1 MSKHITDLD
10 IDLNLDSEKLTHFN
24 LQRRHLL
31 QALLALG
38 LSSPLA
44 SHLVQASSQ
53 TLIQKKIPSSG
64 ELLPVIGLGTS
75 RTFDALYDDDLLKK
89 LQLVMQSF
97 FKKQGALIDSS
108 PMYKTSE
115 EVTGLLLEKMQN
127 THKLFAATKVWTYGK
142 QSGIEQMEESR
153 KLWGIKRFDLMQI
166 HNLRDWKLHYPTLQA
181 MKKEG
186 KIRYIGVTTSHGRF
200 HGELEE
206 VLKSHH
212 FDFLQLSYNINN
224 RDVEQRL
231 LPIAQ
236 DKGIAVIANRP
247 FQRGDLF
254 QQVRGK
260 KLPDW
265 AMALGISSWGQYFLK
280 FVVSHP
286 AVTCAIPATSK
297 VKHMLDN
304 MGAQFGD
311 LPDQAQRREMIKYI
325 T

>member
-1 MSKHITDLD
+1 MDKHITD
-10 IDLNLDSEKLTHFN
+10 IDLSLDSEKLTHFN

-31 QALLALG
+31 QALVALG

-44 SHLVQASSQ
+44 SNLIHASSKN
-53 TLIQKKIPSSG
+53 LIQKKIPSSG
-64 ELLPVIGLGTS
+64 ELLPVIGMGTS
-75 RTFDALYDDDLLKK
+75 RTFDALYDDDLLNK

-97 FKKQGALIDSS
+97 FDNQGALIDSS

-115 EVTGLLLEKMQN
+115 EVTGLLLKKAHNSQ
-127 THKLFAATKVWTYGK
+127 KLFAATKVWTYGK
-142 QSGIEQMEESR
+142 QSGIEQMQASR
-153 KLWGIKRFDLMQI
+153 ELWGIKRFDLMQI
-166 HNLRDWKLHYPTLQA
+166 HNLRDWKVHYSTLRT

-200 HGELEE
+200 HDELEE
-206 VLKSHH
+206 VLKNNH
-212 FDFLQLSYNINN
+212 FDFLQLSYNISN
-224 RDVEQRL
+224 RDVERRL

-265 AMALGISSWGQYFLK
+265 ATDLGISSWGQYFLK
-280 FVVSHP
+280 FVISHP
-286 AVTCAIPATSK
+286 AITCAIPATTK

-304 MGAQFGD
+304 MGAQFGV
-311 LPDQAQRREMIKYI
+311 LPEQTQRKEMIKYLA
-325 T
+325 

>member
-1 MSKHITDLD
+1 MNKQITH
-10 IDLNLDSEKLTHFN
+10 LNSDKLTQFKR
-24 LQRRHLL
+24 QRRHLL

-44 SHLVQASSQ
+44 SHLIQASSKN
-53 TLIQKKIPSSG
+53 LIQKKIPSSG
-64 ELLPVIGLGTS
+64 ELLPVIGMGTS
-75 RTFDALYDDDLLKK
+75 RTFDALLDDDLLNK

-97 FKKQGALIDSS
+97 FENQGALIDSS
-108 PMYKTSE
+108 PMYNTAE
-115 EVTGLLLEKMQN
+115 EVTGLLLKRMQN
-127 THKLFAATKVWTYGK
+127 SHKLFSATKVWTYGK

-153 KLWGIKRFDLMQI
+153 ELWGIKRFDLMQI
-166 HNLRDWKLHYPTLQA
+166 HNLRDWKLHYSTLQS

-200 HGELEE
+200 HEELED
-206 VLKSHH
+206 VLKNNH
-212 FDFLQLSYNINN
+212 FDFLQLSYNISN
-224 RDVEQRL
+224 RQVEQRL

-265 AMALGISSWGQYFLK
+265 SIELGIASWGQYFLK

-286 AVTCAIPATSK
+286 AITCAIPATTK

-304 MGAQFGD
+304 MGAQFGH
-311 LPDQAQRREMIKYI
+311 LPDQAQRREMIKYLA
-325 T
+325 

>member
-1 MSKHITDLD
+1 MNKHITDLD
-10 IDLNLDSEKLTHFN
+10 LDSEKLTHFN
-24 LQRRHLL
+24 LQRRQLL
-31 QALLALG
+31 QALVALG

-44 SHLVQASSQ
+44 SDLIQAASQ
-53 TLIQKKIPSSG
+53 DLIQKKIPSSG
-64 ELLPVIGLGTS
+64 ELLPVIGMGTS
-75 RTFDALYDDDLLKK
+75 RTFDALYDDDLLNK

-97 FKKQGALIDSS
+97 FDKQGSLIDSS
-108 PMYKTSE
+108 PMYNSSE

-127 THKLFAATKVWTYGK
+127 NNKLFSATKVWTYGK

-153 KLWGIKRFDLMQI
+153 ALWGVKHFDLMQI
-166 HNLRDWKLHYPTLQA
+166 HNLRDWKIHYSTLQT

-186 KIRYIGVTTSHGRF
+186 KIRYIGVTTSHGRS

-206 VLKSHH
+206 ILKNNY
-212 FDFLQLSYNINN
+212 FDFLQLSYNISN
-224 RDVEQRL
+224 RDAEQRL

-265 AMALGISSWGQYFLK
+265 TTALGISSWGQYFLK

-286 AVTCAIPATSK
+286 AITCTIPATTK
-297 VKHMLDN
+297 FKHMLDN

-311 LPDQAQRREMIKYI
+311 LPDPAQRREMIKYLA
-325 T
+325 